1 MNAESATEKR
11 LNVGAKG
18 QPQSRLRAKNL
29 PKLAIANKILW
40 SLGFLFCHLPMT
52 KRKPRNKPLI
62 IAFFARF
69 CKLLLPIRKFFEGCP
84 TRKLDI
90 IGGLR
95 GRSTP
100 WLGVARNRLRRGTK
114 SKLACWGI
122 GRLVGTHQSFL
133 QKSASTA
140 ATRVRQSRREPVVSS
155 LSEGAARPLHAGGGL
170 LYQF

>member
-18 QPQSRLRAKNL
+18 QPRSRLRAKNL
-29 PKLAIANKILW
+29 PKLAIANKILG
-40 SLGFLFCHLPMT
+40 SLGFLFCHLLMT
-52 KRKPRNKPLI
+52 KRKPRNKPLV
-62 IAFFARF
+62 IAFFARY

-100 WLGVARNRLRRGTK
+100 WLGVARNRFCRGTK
-114 SKLACWGI
+114 SNLACWGI
-122 GRLVGTHQSFL
+122 GRFDGTHQSFL

-155 LSEGAARPLHAGGGL
+155 FADGAASVLPAGGGL
-170 LYQF
+170 LQQS